1 VDNQL
6 KSAILL
12 KVTKELI
19 GNNRVQPMES
29 AKEGAVYF
37 ALGNRLVSV

>member
-1 VDNQL
+1 
-6 KSAILL
+6 LL

-29 AKEGAVYF
+29 AKEGTIYTV
-37 ALGNRLVSV
+37 LGNLLISVWKRKW